1 MAKEREREYIKKRLR
16 LHMIKQRAM
25 TPRWQNEGQL
35 LNDHKGKPN
44 EMQMRGQDTE
54 TENQNDIKREKIN
67 FWPKSQN
74 GYSASRAQTSV
85 WRELIIADGEI
96 HC

>member
-1 MAKEREREYIKKRLR
+1 
-16 LHMIKQRAM
+16 
-25 TPRWQNEGQL
+25 

-54 TENQNDIKREKIN
+54 TENQNDIKGKKI
-67 FWPKSQN
+67 FQPESQN
-74 GYSASRAQTSV
+74 GYSASRAQTSA